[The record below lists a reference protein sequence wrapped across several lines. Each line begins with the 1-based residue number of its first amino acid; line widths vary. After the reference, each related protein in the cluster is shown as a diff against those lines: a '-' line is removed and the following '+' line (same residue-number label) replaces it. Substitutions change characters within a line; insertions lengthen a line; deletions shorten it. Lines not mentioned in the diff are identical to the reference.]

1 MPSGAT
7 EKHRVESRERSEKY
21 WKKRGFLPMTSVNSI
36 GFSRKVWVLQEDWAA
51 LYGEKSL
58 VMMDDLWKLGLS

>member
-1 MPSGAT
+1 
-7 EKHRVESRERSEKY
+7 
-21 WKKRGFLPMTSVNSI
+21 MTSVNSI